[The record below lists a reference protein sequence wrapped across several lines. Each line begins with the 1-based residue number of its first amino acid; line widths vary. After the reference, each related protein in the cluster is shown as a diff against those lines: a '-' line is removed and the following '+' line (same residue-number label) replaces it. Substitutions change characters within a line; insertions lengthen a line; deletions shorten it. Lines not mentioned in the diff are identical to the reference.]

1 MRLTTLAKLQSE
13 VKRINT
19 QLRALEKEGLATSSN
34 WYNWVKRQEFSTVN
48 VIGRTKKLTEQGKEN
63 LKLGK
68 ELTSNDYQFKLRT
81 DITKMT
87 PREIRKLKDMISFT
101 KQAKTYTIKGTKEKI
116 KKQYENYNKYT
127 KTEGFD
133 TLSFEEFNSIWK
145 NEKFKLAVKKFGY
158 SNTSEYIDYAQSKGL
173 SLEEALE
180 TLFEESGSLI
190 ETISKAYQRL
200 SDEDFKEI
208 YNTDINN
215 DDEFINI
222 GYP

>member
-19 QLRALEKEGLATSSN
+19 QLRALEKEGIATSSN

-48 VIGRTKKLTEQGKEN
+48 VIGRTRNLTEQGKEN

-127 KTEGFD
+127 ETEGFD

-158 SNTSEYIDYAQSKGL
+158 SNTSEYIDYTQSKGL
-173 SLEEALE
+173 SFEEALD
-180 TLFEESGSLI
+180 TLFDESGSLI

-200 SDEDFKEI
+200 SDEDFKEM

-222 GYP
+222 GYQ

>member
-19 QLRALEKEGLATSSN
+19 QLRALEKEGIATSSN

-48 VIGRTKKLTEQGKEN
+48 VIGRTRNLTEQGKEN
-63 LKLGK
+63 LKHGK

-81 DITKMT
+81 DITKMS
-87 PREIRKLKDMISFT
+87 PREIRKLKDIISFT
-101 KQAKTYTIKGTKEKI
+101 KQAKTYTIKGIKEKI

-127 KTEGFD
+127 KINGFD
-133 TLSFEEFNSIWK
+133 TLSFEDFNSIWK

-158 SNTSEYIDYAQSKGL
+158 SNTTEYIDYAQSKGL

-180 TLFEESGSLI
+180 TLFDESGSLI

-200 SDEDFKEI
+200 SDEDFKEM

-222 GYP
+222 GYQ

>member
-19 QLRALEKEGLATSSN
+19 QLRALEKEGIASSSN
-34 WYNWVKRQEFSTVN
+34 WYNWLKRQEFSTVN
-48 VIGRTKKLTEQGKEN
+48 VIGRTRNLTELGKEN

-101 KQAKTYTIKGTKEKI
+101 KTAKTYTIKGTKEKI
-116 KKQYENYNKYT
+116 NKQYENYNKYT
-127 KTEGFD
+127 KNEGFD

-180 TLFEESGSLI
+180 TLIEESGSLI

-200 SDEDFKEI
+200 SDEDFKEM

-222 GYP
+222 GYQ

>member
-13 VKRINT
+13 VKKINT
-19 QLRALEKEGLATSSN
+19 QLRALEKEGIATSSN

-48 VIGRTKKLTEQGKEN
+48 VIGRTRNLTEQGKEN

-81 DITKMT
+81 DITKMSL
-87 PREIRKLKDMISFT
+87 REIRKLKDMISFT
-101 KQAKTYTIKGTKEKI
+101 KTAKTYTIKGTKEKI

-127 KTEGFD
+127 KIEGFE
-133 TLSFEEFNSIWK
+133 TLSFEDFNSIWK

-158 SNTSEYIDYAQSKGL
+158 SNTSEYIDYTQSKGL
-173 SLEEALE
+173 SFEEALE
-180 TLFEESGSLI
+180 TLFEENGSLI
-190 ETISKAYQRL
+190 ETISKVYQRL
-200 SDEDFKEI
+200 SDEDFKEM

-222 GYP
+222 GYQ

>member
-1 MRLTTLAKLQSE
+1 MRLTRAKLQSE

-19 QLRALEKEGLATSSN
+19 QLRALEKKGIATSSN

-48 VIGRTKKLTEQGKEN
+48 IIGRTRNLTEQGKEN
-63 LKLGK
+63 LKQGK
-68 ELTSNDYQFKLRT
+68 ELTSNDYQFKVRT

-101 KQAKTYTIKGTKEKI
+101 KSAKTYTIKGTKEKI

-127 KTEGFD
+127 KINGFD
-133 TLSFEEFNSIWK
+133 TLSFEDFNSIWK

-158 SNTSEYIDYAQSKGL
+158 SNTTEYIDYAQSKGL

-180 TLFEESGSLI
+180 TLFEEDGSLI

-200 SDEDFKEI
+200 SDEDFKEM

-222 GYP
+222 GYQ

>member
-19 QLRALEKEGLATSSN
+19 QLRALEKEGIATTSN
-34 WYNWVKRQEFSTVN
+34 WYNWVKRQKFSTVN
-48 VIGRTKKLTEQGKEN
+48 VIGRTRNLTEQGKEN
-63 LKLGK
+63 LKQGK
-68 ELTSNDYQFKLRT
+68 ELTYNDYQFKLRT

-87 PREIRKLKDMISFT
+87 PREIRKIKDMISFT
-101 KQAKTYTIKGTKEKI
+101 KTAKTYTIKGTKEKI
-116 KKQYENYNKYT
+116 NKQYENYNKYT

-145 NEKFKLAVKKFGY
+145 NEKFKLAIKKFGY

-173 SLEEALE
+173 SFEEALE
-180 TLFEESGSLI
+180 TLFEESGTLI

-200 SDEDFKEI
+200 SDEDFKEM

-222 GYP
+222 GYQ